1 MSKKSMKS
9 LIAGTLAL
17 FISFGLYA
25 QEDQLQPE
33 FRQAAEKL
41 TALLY
46 HVDHSYVDSVSTN
59 KLVDDAIRKMLLD
72 LDPHSVYIPAED
84 VARANE
90 GLEGNFEGIGI
101 QFNIL
106 HDTITVVSPI
116 AGGPSEKLGIMA
128 GDKIVTIEGNTVAGI
143 GITNKDVAD
152 KLRGDKGTKVDVG
165 IARRGKETLLDF
177 EIIRDEIPIFS
188 LDAAYMVNDKIG
200 YIKLNRFS
208 RTTTE
213 EFNTAITKLKAK
225 GMENLILDLQ
235 GNGGGLLKSSVELA
249 DQFLEANELIVYTKG
264 LHYPRKDRRATA
276 KGKFEKGKLV
286 ILIDEGSA
294 SASEIV
300 TGAVQDWDR
309 GLVVGRRSFGK
320 GLVQRPIPLPD
331 GSYVR
336 LTTQKYY
343 TPSGRCIQKSY
354 EDGAEDYYMEKYE
367 RYEDGEVYS
376 LDSLHAPDSLKY
388 RTNNNR
394 LVYGG
399 GGITPDV
406 FVPIDTS
413 QSSELNTDL
422 IRTGVMNTFAIS
434 YTNKHRKEWMSTYPD
449 VEKFIAE
456 FDMNPVIDDLKSY
469 VEKEDENIE
478 WTAEAYSHSE
488 DMIKGRV
495 KALLA
500 RNLWDYSAYYQV
512 FNPYWP
518 AFSHAVEIL
527 NDGSYKEHNLA
538 RSEF

>member
-1 MSKKSMKS
+1 MKS
-9 LIAGTLAL
+9 LIAATLAL
-17 FISFGLYA
+17 LFTLNSFA
-25 QEDQLQPE
+25 QEPQIEPD

-46 HVDHSYVDSVSTN
+46 HIENSYVDSVETDV
-59 KLVDDAIRKMLLD
+59 LVDDAIREMLSN
-72 LDPHSVYIPAED
+72 LDPHSVYIPAER
-84 VARANE
+84 VARAKE
-90 GLEGNFEGIGI
+90 GLVGNFEGIGI
-101 QFNIL
+101 RFNII

-116 AGGPSEKLGIMA
+116 AGGPSEILGIAA
-128 GDKIVTIEGNTVAGI
+128 GDKIVTIEGVVAAGV
-143 GITNKDVAD
+143 GITNKDVID
-152 KLRGDKGTKVDVG
+152 KLRGDKGSKVNVG
-165 IARRGKETLLDF
+165 IARRGVKDILDF
-177 EIIRDEIPIFS
+177 EITRDEIPIYS

-208 RTTTE
+208 RTTMD
-213 EFNTAITKLKAK
+213 EFNAAMTKLKAA
-225 GMENLILDLQ
+225 GMQSLILDLQ
-235 GNGGGLLKSSVELA
+235 GNGGGLLQTAVDLA
-249 DQFLEANELIVYTKG
+249 DQFLKEGELIVYTKG
-264 LHYPRKDRRATA
+264 LHYPRRDRNATA
-276 KGKFEKGKLV
+276 EGNFEEGKLV

-354 EDGAEDYYMEKYE
+354 EDGRKAYYMEKYR

-376 LDSLHAPDSLKY
+376 LDSLQAPDSLKY
-388 RTNNNR
+388 TTNNNR
-394 LVYGG
+394 VVYGG

-413 QSSELNTDL
+413 ESSKLNTDL

-434 YTNKHRKEWMSTYPD
+434 YSNKNRKKLMSKYSDLESYIAKFDMDPVIEKFKAYTANENKDIEWNDSTYH
-449 VEKFIAE
+449 
-456 FDMNPVIDDLKSY
+456 
-469 VEKEDENIE
+469 
-478 WTAEAYSHSE
+478 HSE
-488 DMIKGRV
+488 HMIKGRL
-495 KALLA
+495 KALIA

-518 AFSHAVEIL
+518 AFRHAVKIL
-527 NDGSYKEHNLA
+527 DNGSYKNYNLA
-538 RSEF
+538 KSNF

>member
-1 MSKKSMKS
+1 MKY
-9 LIAGTLAL
+9 LFAGFLAL
-17 FISFGLYA
+17 LLNLNTHA
-25 QEDQLQPE
+25 QTTTIEPD
-33 FRQAAEKL
+33 FRTAAEKL

-46 HVDHSYVDSVSTN
+46 HIDHSYVDSVSTSE
-59 KLVDDAIRKMLLD
+59 LVDDAIRKMLSD
-72 LDPHSVYIPAED
+72 LDPHSVYIPADE

-116 AGGPSEKLGIMA
+116 AGGPSEMLGIAA
-128 GDKIVTIEGNTVAGI
+128 GDKIVTIEGENVAGT
-143 GITNKDVAD
+143 GITNKDVTD
-152 KLRGDKGTKVDVG
+152 KLRGKKGTKVNVG
-165 IARRGKETLLDF
+165 IVRRGVKKPLEF
-177 EIIRDEIPIFS
+177 EITRDEIPIYS
-188 LDAAYMVNDKIG
+188 LDASYMVNDKVG

-208 RTTTE
+208 RTTMD
-213 EFNTAITKLKAK
+213 EFHTALKKLKNQ
-225 GMENLILDLQ
+225 GMEDLILDLQ
-235 GNGGGLLKSSVELA
+235 GNGGGLLQTAVDLA
-249 DQFLEANELIVYTKG
+249 DEFLKAGELIVYTQG
-264 LHYPRKDRRATA
+264 LHYPRQDRKATA
-276 KGKFEKGKLV
+276 SGDFEKGKLV

-354 EDGAEDYYMEKYE
+354 DEGLEAYYLEKYQ
-367 RYEDGEVYS
+367 RYEDGEVFS
-376 LDSLHAPDSLKY
+376 VDSLHAPDSLKY
-388 RTNNNR
+388 LTNNKR

-413 QSSELNTDL
+413 QSSQLNTDL
-422 IRTGVMNTFAIS
+422 IRTGVMNTFAIW
-434 YTNKHRKEWMSTYPD
+434 YTNQNRKKFKSTYPD
-449 VEKFIAE
+449 VESYIANFDMDPVIAE
-456 FDMNPVIDDLKSY
+456 FKDFAV
-469 VEKEDENIE
+469 KENDKIE
-478 WTAEAYSHSE
+478 WTDSAYTHSE
-488 DMIKGRV
+488 QMIKGRL
-495 KALLA
+495 KALIA

-518 AFSHAVEIL
+518 AFSHAVKIL
-527 NDGSYKEHNLA
+527 DDGSYKNYNLA
-538 RSEF
+538 KSNL